1 MRSLTTLRMAPYVL
15 WSAIPKLTRHS
26 LVAALLL
33 AGIILMAKA
42 DNPTSNELQN
52 KSGESE
58 TFRVEN
64 EQAAMR
70 TAVEQA
76 RKTVGQFIKAL
87 QHRAAGQTD
96 FEVKKPFV
104 EGNDVEHIW
113 LSDIEF
119 SGGRFKGKVDN
130 APMKIHG
137 LKIGQVVSVNPDEIS
152 DWAYVDNG
160 KLVGGYYYHDY
171 GWHHF
176 YGHNFGVHHFHGGG
190 FHGGGFHGGGGHR

>member
-1 MRSLTTLRMAPYVL
+1 MAPSVL
-15 WSAIPKLTRHS
+15 WSAMPKLTRHS
-26 LVAALLL
+26 LVTALLL
-33 AGIILMAKA
+33 AAIISTGKA
-42 DNPTSNELQN
+42 DNPTSKELQK

-64 EQAAMR
+64 EHAVMR
-70 TAVEQA
+70 KAVDQA
-76 RKTVGQFIKAL
+76 RKTIGEFIKAL
-87 QHRAAGQTD
+87 QHPAAGQSD

-119 SGGRFKGKVDN
+119 AGGRFKGKVDN

-137 LKIGQVVSVNPDEIS
+137 LKLGQVVSVNPDEIS

-160 KLVGGYYYHDY
+160 KLVGGYTIRAHYNQLTPDQKKE
-171 GWHHF
+171 F
-176 YGHNFGVHHFHGGG
+176 LREADFKLE
-190 FHGGGFHGGGGHR
+190 